1 MAKTAAKTISYK
13 RVQNSD
19 FGHDDNRENR
29 VQRRRAISTKK
40 KLTQTMS
47 MTKSGSIL
55 AVPSSTVLLRDDKT
69 MFLVSFFFKTSI

>member
-1 MAKTAAKTISYK
+1 MSRYPTGKDELGDKNVAKTAAKTISYK

-29 VQRRRAISTKK
+29 VQRQRAISTKR

-47 MTKSGSIL
+47 MTESGSIL
-55 AVPSSTVLLRDDKT
+55 AVPSSTVPSSR
-69 MFLVSFFFKTSI
+69 